1 MLKFSLYYNNGIE
14 DSLRRKTDVNKYN
27 HREHRVLREFL
38 PVFPRTEKDNIK
50 IDDLLDVK

>member
-14 DSLRRKTDVNKYN
+14 DSLRGKMDVNKYN
-27 HREHRVLREFL
+27 HKEFKVLREFL